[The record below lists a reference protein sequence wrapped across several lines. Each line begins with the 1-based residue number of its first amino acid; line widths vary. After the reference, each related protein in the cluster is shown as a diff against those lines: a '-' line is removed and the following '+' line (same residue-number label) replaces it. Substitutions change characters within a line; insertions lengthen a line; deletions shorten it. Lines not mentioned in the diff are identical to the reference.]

1 MSMTCKNNLVG
12 YLFSLWFLFH
22 IKYCQ
27 LGPKCVPDARWFYE
41 VIPLG
46 SLGWVGLDVSWLRLL
61 ERFLS
66 LMVTAQAGE
75 HSSWRVCRAPWQVVL
90 GRGLPSEFQWVAQV
104 LWFVLSP
111 PRAKFLIIM
120 STPSFACLEKRCGCL
135 AILPSSL
142 PSMSVV
148 TFSNTGLGL
157 WVFSVRVVSSLVN
170 PECCL
175 IWNRNWRSDTLSSK
189 NKNNGRKGK
198 GEKEEE
204 EEEKKAVFEQKC
216 ILLETE
222 ICAQFFSSINILLET

>member
-90 GRGLPSEFQWVAQV
+90 GRGLPSELQWVAQV

-157 WVFSVRVVSSLVN
+157 WVFSVRLGLYHPWWTQNAASFGIGIEDQIPYPVRIRTMGGRGKERKRRKRKKRKLY
-170 PECCL
+170 L
-175 IWNRNWRSDTLSSK
+175 NRNVFFWR
-189 NKNNGRKGK
+189 RKY
-198 GEKEEE
+198 
-204 EEEKKAVFEQKC
+204 VHS
-216 ILLETE
+216 
-222 ICAQFFSSINILLET
+222 FSVL